1 MKKLVM
7 GLGAGAAVIALVF
20 GFGSRTTQAVP
31 EFEAEF
37 KALYYRPNHNAKAK
51 AFADAVDRISEEM
64 PSPRGRRKSACNVCH
79 IAGQHKRERNDFGQA
94 LDALLDRRTD
104 ARNKQKIQQALK
116 TVVKT
121 KKNGTGPT
129 YFELIG
135 QGKLPGGDGSQ

>member
-1 MKKLVM
+1 MKKL
-7 GLGAGAAVIALVF
+7 GIGFGAGLTVVALVF
-20 GFGSRTTQAVP
+20 GIGLRNSQAVP

-94 LDALLDRRTD
+94 LDAQLDRRAD
-104 ARNKQKIQQALK
+104 ARNKQKIQAALK
-116 TVVKT
+116 TVVKM

-135 QGKLPGGDGSQ
+135 QGKLPGAEVSQ